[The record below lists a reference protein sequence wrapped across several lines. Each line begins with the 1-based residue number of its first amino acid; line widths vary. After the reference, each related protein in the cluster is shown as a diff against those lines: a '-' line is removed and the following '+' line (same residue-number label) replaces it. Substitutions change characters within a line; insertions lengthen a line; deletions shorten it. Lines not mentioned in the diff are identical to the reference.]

1 MLLTDA
7 SNYKIFAKE
16 VGGTCELTLLANGN
30 FHLLTA
36 KTVNII
42 IMNLDDIKNYISK
55 ISNIDL
61 SNKAKIFA
69 TISLSWII
77 FIGYLTWWNGLKSLA
92 LDKSF
97 RWDEWFWF
105 GIVPALVPYIF
116 YFIWRKKDE

>member
-1 MLLTDA
+1 
-7 SNYKIFAKE
+7 
-16 VGGTCELTLLANGN
+16 
-30 FHLLTA
+30 
-36 KTVNII
+36 
-42 IMNLDDIKNYISK
+42 MNLDEIKNYISK

>member
-1 MLLTDA
+1 
-7 SNYKIFAKE
+7 
-16 VGGTCELTLLANGN
+16 
-30 FHLLTA
+30 
-36 KTVNII
+36 
-42 IMNLDDIKNYISK
+42 MNLDEIKNYISK

-77 FIGYLTWWNGLKSLA
+77 FIGYLTWWNGLNSLA

>member
-1 MLLTDA
+1 MEGL
-7 SNYKIFAKE
+7 
-16 VGGTCELTLLANGN
+16 
-30 FHLLTA
+30 HLLTA

>member
-1 MLLTDA
+1 
-7 SNYKIFAKE
+7 
-16 VGGTCELTLLANGN
+16 
-30 FHLLTA
+30 
-36 KTVNII
+36 
-42 IMNLDDIKNYISK
+42 MNLDDIKNYISK

-61 SNKAKIFA
+61 SNKAKIFT
-69 TISLSWII
+69 TISLSWVI